1 MGQKAKRAFRLK
13 VCFLEGFLRAD
24 HEFRGDRGR
33 FCETGVGLTLVR
45 ITDYYHAGCAL
56 PFTP

>member
-1 MGQKAKRAFRLK
+1 MSSVGTE
-13 VCFLEGFLRAD
+13 EGFVR
-24 HEFRGDRGR
+24 R
-33 FCETGVGLTLVR
+33 GVGITLVR